1 MSHPEDR
8 SGPRPESHPGSRPEP
23 GSVPASTGRRT
34 RRRALVAA
42 AVLLPVALVA
52 GLALAREGSPGGR
65 PASVDGR
72 GGGEGPAGSSPSEGA
87 RPDGST
93 GPAAKA
99 PLAGKV
105 VVVDPGHNPGNFQH
119 AEEINRE
126 VDIGTGRKACDAT
139 GTTTS
144 DGPGGY
150 READFTLDVSRKL
163 RARLREQGATVIL
176 THDADRAW
184 GPCVDERARIGNE
197 ARADAVVSVH
207 ADGSARGN
215 RGYHLILPAR
225 VKAGAADTAAIVGPS
240 RDLGERIGRQFALAT
255 GSEPANYL
263 GGGTGI
269 DVRDDLGGLNLSRVP
284 KVFIECGNMR
294 DPQDAARLTDGAWR
308 EKAARGIAE
317 GIMSFLR
324 G

>member
-8 SGPRPESHPGSRPEP
+8 SAPRPESRPEP
-23 GSVPASTGRRT
+23 GSVPAQAGRRT
-34 RRRALVAA
+34 RRRALLAA

-52 GLALAREGSPGGR
+52 GLALAQEGSPEGR
-65 PASVDGR
+65 PASVDGKN
-72 GGGEGPAGSSPSEGA
+72 GGEGAAGSSPSGGA
-87 RPDGST
+87 PVNGSGGSG

-119 AEEINRE
+119 AQEIDRE

-163 RARLREQGATVIL
+163 RARLRELGATVIL

-215 RGYHLILPAR
+215 RGHHLILPAR

-263 GGGTGI
+263 GGGSGI